1 MMLSAKPCRAGGFT
15 LTELLITLTIIGVAS
30 AIGMPMMTQFV
41 EDAAVSTQADLVLDT
56 LNYTRSEAVKRNTR
70 VTMCRSST
78 GTSCSTDGTGDW
90 RGGWIVF
97 VDDTP
102 TPGKTGVVDAGETVL
117 RAQSAFSGR
126 GQLLSTGNTKDYVS
140 YASNGQS
147 RFDATLAHVGDF
159 FMCGKDAKTS
169 RRKIALTAGTGWVG
183 ATNIGIAATCTA

>member
-1 MMLSAKPCRAGGFT
+1 MMLSAKPCRARGFT
-15 LTELLITLTIIGVAS
+15 LTELLVSLTIIGVAS

-41 EDAAVSTQADLVLDT
+41 EDAAVSTQADVLLDT

-78 GTSCSTDGTGDW
+78 GTSCSIDGTGDW

-102 TPGKTGVVDAGETVL
+102 LPGKTGVVDAGETVL

-126 GQLLSTGNTKDYVS
+126 GQLLSTGNVQDYVS

-147 RFDATLAHVGDF
+147 RFDGTLAHVGAF
-159 FMCGKDAKTS
+159 YLCGKDAKTT

-183 ATNIGIAATCTA
+183 AEIIGIAPSCTA